1 MRMSRPAWSGNLHKN
16 FHPSLWLEL
25 EAVTKRCCAGQAGAA
40 EWMVPGWEQY
50 YLLRRA
56 YKSLRRL
63 EGRLSPGHPA
73 REMSAR
79 IRNLL
84 LTLRGKLT
92 RIRHK
97 TKGAYAQVEP
107 ELRALRTGLLHLEEQ
122 TGQLEA
128 AMENADE
135 GELPPDYA
143 RLRQLADAVSSDP
156 SQGEALRAKALSLVE
171 ALKENEA
178 TTRDLA
184 LDDPDTPVQEMLAH
198 LQGASKGL
206 LEMAAWSK
214 HRNLNRLEQGW
225 DQVVDHLASF
235 EELLEDFDG
244 G

>member
-1 MRMSRPAWSGNLHKN
+1 MSRPAWLANLHKN

-25 EAVTKRCCAGQAGAA
+25 EAVTKRCCAGEAGAA

-50 YLLRRA
+50 YHLRRA
-56 YKSLRRL
+56 YRSLRRL
-63 EGRLSPGHPA
+63 EARLSPTHPA
-73 REMSAR
+73 RETSAR

-97 TKGAYAQVEP
+97 AKGAYAQVEP

-128 AMENADE
+128 AMESGDE

-143 RLRQLADAVSSDP
+143 RLRQLADAVTADP
-156 SQGEALRAKALSLVE
+156 SQGEALRTKALSLVE
-171 ALKENEA
+171 ALKESEA

-184 LDDPDTPVQEMLAH
+184 REDPQTPVQEMLAH
-198 LQGASKGL
+198 LRGASKGL
-206 LEMAAWSK
+206 LEMAAWTK
-214 HRNLNRLEQGW
+214 HRSTNRLEQGW

-235 EELLEDFDG
+235 EELLEDFDAG
-244 G
+244 

>member
-1 MRMSRPAWSGNLHKN
+1 MSRPAWLSKLQKN

-50 YLLRRA
+50 YHLRTA
-56 YKSLRRL
+56 YKCLRRL
-63 EGRLSPGHPA
+63 EARLPPGHPA

-92 RIRHK
+92 RIRQK
-97 TKGAYAQVEP
+97 SNGAYAQVEP

-122 TGQLEA
+122 TGQLEV
-128 AMENADE
+128 AMESADE
-135 GELPPDYA
+135 GDLPPDYA
-143 RLRQLADAVSSDP
+143 HLRRLADAVASDP
-156 SQGEALRAKALSLVE
+156 SQGDALRAKALSLVE
-171 ALKENEA
+171 ALKESEA

-184 LDDPDTPVQEMLAH
+184 LDDPQTPVQEMLAH
-198 LQGASKGL
+198 LHGASKGL
-206 LEMAAWSK
+206 LEMAAWDK
-214 HRNLNRLEQGW
+214 HRNTNRLEQGW

-235 EELLEDFDG
+235 EELLEDFDAG
-244 G
+244 